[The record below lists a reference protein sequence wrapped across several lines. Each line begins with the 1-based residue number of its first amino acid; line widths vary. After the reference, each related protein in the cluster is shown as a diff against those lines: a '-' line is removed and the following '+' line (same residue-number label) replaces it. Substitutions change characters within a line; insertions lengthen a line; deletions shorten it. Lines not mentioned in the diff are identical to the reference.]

1 MLSNFRVVSRTI
13 SCSISESPLHFLY
26 VDWLA
31 VSTPTVYL
39 CPLVDHEADA
49 VGEALALL
57 LRVPGGVDDVSLC
70 LNLK

>member
-1 MLSNFRVVSRTI
+1 MLFRFSNTNYIVY
-13 SCSISESPLHFLY
+13 SISESPLHFLY

-57 LRVPGGVDDVSLC
+57 LRVPGGVDDVSLR